1 VMLVCPYC
9 RAEIA
14 PDDPSLTECAQCK
27 TPHHSDCWGENGG
40 CTLFGCKLAPPD
52 EPKVEVSTTELS
64 FSAGTAAARTRPNL
78 FGDTATA
85 PALAYAPAVPAVA
98 PPPPPPPMAE
108 ATAVAPSAPSPPPSN
123 VRGYVAPGS
132 IFSDPQELRRPPKT
146 RIAFV
151 LLGIF
156 FGALGVHNFYA
167 GYIKRGVVQ
176 ACITVLT
183 VGYASVISWIWAIVE
198 VCTVDRDAR
207 DIQFL

>member
-1 VMLVCPYC
+1 MTPVCPYC

-14 PDDPSLTECAQCK
+14 PGDPSLTECAECK
-27 TPHHSDCWGENGG
+27 TPHHSDCWAENGG
-40 CTLFGCKLAPPD
+40 CTLFGCRLAPPD
-52 EPKVEVSTTELS
+52 EPKVQVSTTELS
-64 FSAGTAAARTRPNL
+64 FSAPGVATQARPNL
-78 FGDTATA
+78 FGDAAAA
-85 PALAYAPAVPAVA
+85 PVMVYAPPAPAVA
-98 PPPPPPPMAE
+98 PPPPPPMVE
-108 ATAVAPSAPSPPPSN
+108 AATGAPPAPAAPPAS

-176 ACITVLT
+176 ACITLLT